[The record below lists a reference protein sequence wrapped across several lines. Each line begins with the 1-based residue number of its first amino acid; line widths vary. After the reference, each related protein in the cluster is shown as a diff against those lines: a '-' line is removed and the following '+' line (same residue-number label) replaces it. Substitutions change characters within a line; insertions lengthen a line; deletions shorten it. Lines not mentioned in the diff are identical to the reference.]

1 MNIYRLLKFNRH
13 IRSNRIKLL
22 LIFTAHIL
30 NRRYYSVRIDPVFA
44 CNLRCLMCY
53 FSKSRKSESRKFSRF
68 EFDILAKN
76 LFGNAL
82 QVMVGCGAEPT
93 VHPNYFYLVELAK
106 KYKVPHVGLVTNGQ
120 LISKTDLETLSRIG
134 LNELT
139 LSVHGAVKETYE
151 QFMVGAKWNKLIDLL
166 ENINL
171 LKSDG
176 KIDFSLRVNYTAN
189 PENIEEL
196 QSFFDVFGK
205 YPINVLQVRP
215 IMDIGGSYFTP
226 FTTENISA
234 YNRII
239 ENLRIECGKRGI
251 TLLANTKNP
260 SYRQQGVN
268 PIIAHTYL
276 YVSPQVVVNSN
287 FYWES
292 ETYRHFLKRTGWHK
306 TMLKTILYPQKPHL
320 EPGLAERYGS
330 QYDVM

>member
-1 MNIYRLLKFNRH
+1 
-13 IRSNRIKLL
+13 
-22 LIFTAHIL
+22 
-30 NRRYYSVRIDPVFA
+30 
-44 CNLRCLMCY
+44 MCY
-53 FSKSRKSESRKFSRF
+53 FSRSRKSEPQKFSRD
-68 EFDILAKN
+68 ELNLLAKN

-106 KYKVPHVGLVTNGQ
+106 KYGVPHVGMVTNGQ
-120 LISKTDLETLSRIG
+120 LVSKTDLETLSRLG

-139 LSVHGAVKETYE
+139 LSVHGAIKETYE
-151 QFMVGAKWNKLIDLL
+151 RFMVGAKWNKLIDLL

-176 KIDFSLRVNYTAN
+176 KVDFSLRVNYTAN

-196 QSFFDVFGK
+196 LIFFDVFGK
-205 YPINVLQVRP
+205 YPINALQVRP

-226 FTTENISA
+226 FTTESLSI
-234 YNRII
+234 YYRII
-239 ENLRIECGKRGI
+239 ENLRVECGNRGI
-251 TLLANTKNP
+251 TFLANTKNP
-260 SYRQQGVN
+260 KYEQQGVN

-276 YVSPQVVVNSN
+276 YVSPQVVVYSN

-306 TMLKTILYPQKPHL
+306 TMLKTILYPKKPQF

-330 QYDVM
+330 QYDVL